1 MKNLRS
7 LAIAAAL
14 LPSLLS
20 AQERFATR
28 NGHIHFF
35 SGTPVE
41 NIEADNRKVT
51 SVFDATTGAIQ
62 FEALVRAFEFE
73 KALMQEHFNEN
84 YMESTKYP
92 KANFKGQVLDFGKI
106 NLKKDGTVTL
116 KVKGTLTIKD
126 VTKNVETEAVFVVA
140 KGALSAKSAFKVAVA
155 DYNISIPKLV
165 ADKIAKTVDIKV
177 DAALAPLNK

>member
-73 KALMQEHFNEN
+73 KANQYEQFYQNELN
-84 YMESTKYP
+84 TSTEDKGGRFRSV
-92 KANFKGQVLDFGKI
+92 KAG
-106 NLKKDGTVTL
+106 
-116 KVKGTLTIKD
+116 
-126 VTKNVETEAVFVVA
+126 
-140 KGALSAKSAFKVAVA
+140 
-155 DYNISIPKLV
+155 
-165 ADKIAKTVDIKV
+165 
-177 DAALAPLNK
+177 